1 MAEGQI
7 VLHEG
12 QSDIFYDLF
21 CQNAIS
27 HAVAICCRG
36 FGKSFLAAAAAV
48 AAIDELIMLPA
59 HVPNKVVVIIAP
71 TYSQVTDVYYNLLYY
86 GFGLGEI
93 AIKASK
99 DTGRFEFANNVELKL
114 VSYEAVQRLRGTGI
128 YFLVCDETR
137 DWVGQGGFQ
146 DAWDSILL
154 PCMTTRWS
162 PKHAREYGAPHAARS
177 LTISTPKGYDFL
189 YEMSRKCELNPE
201 YKSYQFDYT
210 KAPRL
215 DQDEVLKIKATT
227 DPISFAREYGASFK
241 SSGATIFYCFDRNVH
256 VRADLPEPIRG
267 TVDCMGEVINVGIDF
282 NVLKQASSAFVIR
295 GREVHYINEFEGA
308 ADTETLAISIK
319 AKYWPNWNNPQSPEY
334 RKKIC
339 HIRVFPDPSGRSRKT
354 SAVVGTTDFTILQSH
369 GFEVLAH
376 NAHPSIV
383 DSVACVNRLLKTA
396 DGKVSMY
403 FHPRC
408 TGLIKSMERTSWVD
422 KNPDTATIDKSKGEE
437 HFTDG
442 VRYPMEYL
450 YPIKSSTKT
459 SARGFGF

>member
-1 MAEGQI
+1 MSDNQLI
-7 VLHEG
+7 LHEG

-21 CQNAIS
+21 CTTEIS
-27 HAVAICCRG
+27 HAVGVCCRG
-36 FGKSFLAAAAAV
+36 FGKSFLAATAAV
-48 AAIDELIMLPA
+48 AAIDELIALPSW
-59 HVPNKVVVIIAP
+59 VPNKVVVIIAP

-86 GFGLGEI
+86 GMGLGEL

-128 YFLVCDETR
+128 YFLIADEVR
-137 DWVGQGGFQ
+137 DWTGGGGYQ

-162 PKHAREYGAPHAARS
+162 PKHAREFGSKRSARS

-201 YKSYQFDYT
+201 YKTYQYDYT

-215 DQDEVLKIKATT
+215 DQDEVMKIKATT
-227 DPISFAREYGASFK
+227 DPVSFAREYEASFK
-241 SSGATIFYCFDRNVH
+241 DSGASVFYCFDRDLH
-256 VRADLPEPIRG
+256 VRADIADPVRG
-267 TVDCMGEVINVGIDF
+267 TVDVQGEQVNIGIDF
-282 NVLKQASSAFVIR
+282 NVLMQASSAFVIR
-295 GREVHYINEFEGA
+295 GSEVQYVHEFKGA
-308 ADTETLAISIK
+308 ADTEQLALSIK
-319 AKYWPNWNNPQSPEY
+319 AKYWPNYNDPRHPEY
-334 RKKIC
+334 KKKIC
-339 HIRVFPDPSGRSRKT
+339 KIRVFPDPSGKSRKT
-354 SAVVGTTDFTILQSH
+354 SAVVGVTDFTILQSH
-369 GFEVLAH
+369 GFEVLSH

-396 DGKVSMY
+396 TGKASL
-403 FHPRC
+403 FIHPRC

-450 YPIKSSTKT
+450 FPIKSSTKT